1 MIIETILGVVISA
14 VVGGDVKPDPATLIY
29 KGLMT
34 GNKIIQKEK
43 NKEIDDSIHEETH
56 QLAKD
61 AILKMGGNK

>member
-1 MIIETILGVVISA
+1 M
-14 VVGGDVKPDPATLIY
+14 IY

-34 GNKIIQKEK
+34 SNKIIQKEK

>member
-1 MIIETILGVVISA
+1 MIVETIFGIILS
-14 VVGGDVKPDPATLIY
+14 VVGGGDAKADPATMIY

-34 GNKIIQKEK
+34 GNRLIQKEK

-61 AILKMGGNK
+61 AILKMGGQK